1 MTETSDILV
10 IGAGIAGVG
19 AGAMAAAHG
28 ASVTVLEAEPTPA
41 YHTTGRSA
49 AIYIRNYGG
58 PVLRAVSD
66 AAHPAFMDPEAF
78 SGGAIAGALLSRR
91 GVLTVATEA
100 EMEGLEASFAESK
113 GLERLTGPQAEA
125 LFPLLRKG
133 RIVAA
138 SLEPEAA
145 DIDVDRLFQGFAKM
159 LRRDGGRIA
168 VNARVGRIARNAQ
181 VGRIARVGEAWR
193 VETPA
198 GVFEAPVLVNAAGAW
213 ADEVAAMAG
222 AAPLGIVPKRRSA
235 AMLPLPAGIDASV
248 WPLIDPVAF
257 DWYAKPQSGA
267 LMVSPADEDPVA
279 PMDAWPD
286 DMVLAE
292 GLDRFAQA
300 MDYEVTR
307 VERAWAGLRSFA
319 PDGTPV
325 VGFAPETPGFFW
337 LAGQGGH
344 GIQTSPALSAL
355 AGALLTGGAPAMEA
369 EVVSALS
376 PARFS

>member
-19 AGAMAAAHG
+19 AGAMAAAAG
-28 ASVTVLEAEPTPA
+28 ARVCVLEAEATPA

-58 PVLRAVSD
+58 PVLRAVND
-66 AAHPAFMDPEAF
+66 AAHPAFMDPEGF
-78 SGGAIAGALLSRR
+78 SGGAIEGALLSRR
-91 GVLTVATEA
+91 GVLTIATDDEL
-100 EMEGLEASFAESK
+100 EGLEASFAESK
-113 GLERLTGPQAEA
+113 GLERLTGPEAEA
-125 LFPLLRKG
+125 LFPLLKKG
-133 RIVAA
+133 RVAAA
-138 SLEPEAA
+138 SLEPDAS
-145 DIDVDRLFQGFAKM
+145 DIDVDRLFQGFARM
-159 LRRDGGRIA
+159 LRRAGGRI
-168 VNARVGRIARNAQ
+168 VTGARVGKIE
-181 VGRIARVGEAWR
+181 RVGDVWR

-198 GVFEAPVLVNAAGAW
+198 GVFEAPALVNAAGAW
-213 ADEVAAMAG
+213 ADEVAEMAG
-222 AAPLGIVPKRRSA
+222 AKRLGIVPKRRSA
-235 AMLPLPAGIDASV
+235 AILPLPAGVDSSA

-257 DWYAKPQSGA
+257 DWYAKPQSGS

-319 PDGTPV
+319 PDETPV
-325 VGFAPETPGFFW
+325 VGFAPETEGFFW

-355 AGALLTGGAPAMEA
+355 AGALLTGGAPAMDA
-369 EVVSALS
+369 GTVAALS
-376 PARFS
+376 PARFA

>member
-19 AGAMAAAHG
+19 AGAMAAARG

-78 SGGAIAGALLSRR
+78 SQGAIEGALLSPR

-100 EMEGLEASFAESK
+100 ELEGLEASFAEAK
-113 GLERLTGPQAEA
+113 GLERLTGAEAEA
-125 LFPLLRKG
+125 LFPLLKKG
-133 RIVAA
+133 RVVAA
-138 SLEPEAA
+138 SYEPQAA

-159 LRRDGGRIA
+159 LRRDGGRIV
-168 VNARVGRIARNAQ
+168 VNARAGRIER
-181 VGRIARVGEAWR
+181 RGEAWR

-198 GVFEAPVLVNAAGAW
+198 GAFEAPVLVDAAGAW
-213 ADEVAAMAG
+213 ADPVAEMAG
-222 AAPLGIVPKRRSA
+222 AKPLGVTPKRRSA
-235 AMLPLPAGIDASV
+235 AILPLPSGMDSSR

-267 LMVSPADEDPVA
+267 LMVSPADEDPVI

-307 VERAWAGLRSFA
+307 VERSWAGLRSFA
-319 PDGTPV
+319 PDAVPV

-355 AGALLTGGAPAMEA
+355 AGALATGAAPELAP
-369 EVVSALS
+369 EVVAALS
-376 PARFS
+376 PARFA